1 MRRDVPIAQVR
12 EGDGLP
18 GHGAADEIT
27 LLEDFVI
34 GVEIAD
40 PGFPPRRLC
49 RVTEA
54 HGRQT
59 RASAGEFEAARILN
73 FAGPSCIAA
82 AP

>member
-1 MRRDVPIAQVR
+1 
-12 EGDGLP
+12 
-18 GHGAADEIT
+18 
-27 LLEDFVI
+27 
-34 GVEIAD
+34 
-40 PGFPPRRLC
+40 LC